1 MPASPQAGQPAYP
14 PERFAAAGRTPYLHA
29 RHDRAACH
37 EAHLTVEF
45 PGAQR
50 TDEAGRPMLAGQ
62 VPVRVRVAEEDARRA
77 VDSRFELMLY
87 EDLTILF
94 EEEDATT
101 PFTFV
106 WDTATLPPGPHLLT
120 VNLLTYDD
128 HDGVATVPVMVEAAS

>member
-1 MPASPQAGQPAYP
+1 MS
-14 PERFAAAGRTPYLHA
+14 RTPYLHA

-37 EAHLTVEF
+37 EAQLTVEF

-50 TDEAGRPMLAGQ
+50 TDEVGRPMLAGP
-62 VPVRVRVAEEDARRA
+62 VPVRVRVAEEDARHA

-106 WDTATLPPGPHLLT
+106 WDTATLPPGQHLLT